1 MIASMKRLIL
11 YCLIFLASLEAGA
24 QVVQFSQ
31 PIKLG
36 TEINS
41 DDEELAPML
50 SPDGQTLYFSRAF
63 HGKNTG
69 GKYAGTDIW
78 ISRKDANG
86 NWTPAV
92 KAGDLWNNKRSNAV
106 IGISHD
112 GATVYLLNA
121 YNNKSG
127 ISFSRLVNGKWT
139 APEFIP
145 VPGINRDDFVSV
157 YVHPSFDVMLISM
170 KGRGSYGEEDLYV
183 SLRDSLGN
191 WNQPRNLGPSI
202 NTSGFESSPFLSADK
217 RRLYFSSNGHPGFG
231 DADIFYSDRLYDSW
245 ETWTTPRNLGDHIN
259 SEQFDAYFSYHSD
272 SSITF
277 ISNRNGSSVDIFMT
291 KVDSKNIV
299 KDDLSEVAYITD
311 AEVKKIFGEHFPLSV
326 KFEKN
331 SSVLNAQ
338 QSNQILQVAQKLNTN
353 TDLKVHLVT
362 RRGQNSVLLEVSKER
377 LNVILEELRKS
388 GVEGSRITFGSEI
401 VQWPAEEDDRI
412 VFLKF
417 YR

>member
-1 MIASMKRLIL
+1 MKRLIL

-245 ETWTTPRNLGDHIN
+245 ETWTAPRNLGEKIN
-259 SEQFDAYFSYHSD
+259 TKGFDGYFMTCFDSLVYYIQDGQIVQALVVKQQAELVFDQQQEKYLGDSEIKEALGSNVISLVEFESGVAEISPAGIKDLQTFARLVKDHSD
-272 SSITF
+272 IKIRLVAKRYADSQDLDLYKVRLINILNLLRDQG
-277 ISNRNGSSVDIFMT
+277 ISG
-291 KVDSKNIV
+291 
-299 KDDLSEVAYITD
+299 A
-311 AEVKKIFGEHFPLSV
+311 
-326 KFEKN
+326 
-331 SSVLNAQ
+331 
-338 QSNQILQVAQKLNTN
+338 
-353 TDLKVHLVT
+353 
-362 RRGQNSVLLEVSKER
+362 
-377 LNVILEELRKS
+377 
-388 GVEGSRITFGSEI
+388 RISFGSEI
-401 VQWPAEEDDRI
+401 DPSSPSSKRSESVLLR
-412 VFLKF
+412 LH
-417 YR
+417 Y

>member
-63 HGKNTG
+63 HSKNTG

-86 NWTPAV
+86 NWAPAV

-245 ETWTTPRNLGDHIN
+245 ETWTAPRNLGEKIN
-259 SEQFDAYFSYHSD
+259 TKGFDGYFNINNDSLVLFASNAEGSSGEIFTAQLFKEEKKEIASDFLFLSEREVMDIFKQRVELNLSFES
-272 SSITF
+272 
-277 ISNRNGSSVDIFMT
+277 GSSVLSIPTRNQLGKLATML
-291 KVDSKNIV
+291 
-299 KDDLSEVAYITD
+299 KDVPN
-311 AEVKKIFGEHFPLSV
+311 V
-326 KFEKN
+326 
-331 SSVLNAQ
+331 
-338 QSNQILQVAQKLNTN
+338 
-353 TDLKVHLVT
+353 KVHLVAK
-362 RRGQNSVLLEVSKER
+362 RFVDSGDLELIKVR
-377 LNVILEELRKS
+377 LFNILEYLRQL
-388 GVEGSRITFGSEI
+388 GTEGTRVTFGSEI
-401 VQWPAEEDDRI
+401 ETNPESRSMDTVYVR
-412 VFLKF
+412 F
-417 YR
+417 YK